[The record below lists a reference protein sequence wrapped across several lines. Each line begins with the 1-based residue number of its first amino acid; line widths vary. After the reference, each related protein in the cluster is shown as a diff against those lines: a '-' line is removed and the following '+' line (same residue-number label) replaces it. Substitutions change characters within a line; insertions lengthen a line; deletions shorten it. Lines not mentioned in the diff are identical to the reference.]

1 MNNSS
6 VYQILVV
13 DDRED
18 NVALL
23 QCFLNSAGYA
33 VETATDGFSAL
44 QQVLRSPP
52 DLVLLDVMMPGMD
65 GLEVTRQLRRN
76 NGSPS
81 IPIVLVTAAQEI
93 GLQQALSVG
102 ANDYISKPIDLDQL
116 LETVRAWCG

>member
-1 MNNSS
+1 M
-6 VYQILVV
+6 V

-18 NVALL
+18 NVVLL
-23 QCFLNSAGYA
+23 QCLLCSVGYA
-33 VETATDGFSAL
+33 VETATSGVSAL
-44 QQVLRSPP
+44 EQVQRSPP

-65 GLEVTRQLRRN
+65 GFEVTRQLRRN
-76 NGSPS
+76 DRSPP